1 MAIAPLT
8 ELDAVNMILRNDG
21 EAPVDTL
28 DDTGFSEVA
37 DAVSVLNN
45 IAAEEQT
52 RGWAYNTDYE
62 VRLLPDA
69 ITGQIALTDDVLQ
82 VTPTLYSLGMDVVER
97 GRKLYD
103 LRANSYVFTA
113 PVYLNIIRFLPFNDL
128 PAYARVH
135 IAIRAARRYQAQG
148 TGSPRQDSFTLE
160 HELKAEA
167 SCLKSDQR
175 SRRRGHFRRGQG
187 LYATQRRPM

>member
-1 MAIAPLT
+1 MSIAPLT

-37 DAVSVLNN
+37 DASSVLNN
-45 IAAEEQT
+45 ISAEEQT

-62 VRLLPDA
+62 VRLIPDA
-69 ITGQIALTDDVLQ
+69 ITGYIELSADVLW
-82 VTPTLYSLGMDVVER
+82 VRPAYLSLGMDVVER
-97 GRKLYD
+97 ARKLYN
-103 LRANSYVFTA
+103 LQTNSYVFTQ
-113 PVYLNIIRFLPFNDL
+113 PLYLDICRFFPFDAI

-135 IAIRAARRYQAQG
+135 VAIRAARRYQAQG
-148 TGSPRQDSFTLE
+148 TGSPKQDSFTLE

-167 SCLKSDQR
+167 NCLKADQR
-175 SRRRGHFRRGQG
+175 ARRRGHFRRGAG
-187 LYATQRRPM
+187 LNAIQRRPL